1 MGEFVSLK
9 IVNVVS
15 KDEAT
20 PTPFV
25 IRRLIGRVY
34 HVGPEGITVGTSSSS
49 SSSSSISL
57 PAESLLETKHFQIK
71 PVTAESA
78 SPQSDG
84 HFVLKDL
91 TNNSKISIDHMTS
104 HVAIEEGVLLSSG
117 ARFTI
122 GAIVWELSALPKELE
137 LTAKLFYLAESR
149 NLEELEKTI
158 ESIEPA
164 TSNIPTLTV
173 TGIIIIL
180 IHTNY

>member
-49 SSSSSISL
+49 SSSISL

-84 HFVLKDL
+84 RFVLKDL
-91 TNNSKISIDHMTS
+91 TNNSKVSIDHMTS
-104 HVAIEEGVLLSSG
+104 HMTIEDGVLLSSG
-117 ARFTI
+117 ARFTT
-122 GAIVWELSALPKELE
+122 GVIVWEVSALPMELA

-149 NLEELEKTI
+149 NLEELKKTI

-173 TGIIIIL
+173 TGII
-180 IHTNY
+180 Y

>member
-49 SSSSSISL
+49 SSISL

-84 HFVLKDL
+84 RFVLKDL
-91 TNNSKISIDHMTS
+91 TNNSKVSIDHMTS
-104 HVAIEEGVLLSSG
+104 HVTVEEGVLLSSG
-117 ARFTI
+117 ARFTT

-137 LTAKLFYLAESR
+137 FTAKLFYLAESR
-149 NLEELEKTI
+149 NLEELKKTI

-173 TGIIIIL
+173 TGIM
-180 IHTNY
+180 Y

>member
-49 SSSSSISL
+49 SSISL

-84 HFVLKDL
+84 RFVLKDL
-91 TNNSKISIDHMTS
+91 TNNSKVSIDHMTS
-104 HVAIEEGVLLSSG
+104 HVTVEEGVLLSSG
-117 ARFTI
+117 ARFTT
-122 GAIVWELSALPKELE
+122 GAIVWELSALPMELE
-137 LTAKLFYLAESR
+137 FTAKLFYLAESR
-149 NLEELEKTI
+149 NLEELKKTI

-173 TGIIIIL
+173 TGMI
-180 IHTNY
+180 Y

>member
-1 MGEFVSLK
+1 M
-9 IVNVVS
+9 
-15 KDEAT
+15 
-20 PTPFV
+20 
-25 IRRLIGRVY
+25 
-34 HVGPEGITVGTSSSS
+34 
-49 SSSSSISL
+49 
-57 PAESLLETKHFQIK
+57 ETKHFQIK

-104 HVAIEEGVLLSSG
+104 HVTIEEGVLLSSG
-117 ARFTI
+117 ARFTT

-158 ESIEPA
+158 ESIEPG

-173 TGIIIIL
+173 TGII
-180 IHTNY
+180 Y

>member
-9 IVNVVS
+9 IVNAVS

-34 HVGPEGITVGTSSSS
+34 HVGPEGITVGT
-49 SSSSSISL
+49 SSSSISL

-104 HVAIEEGVLLSSG
+104 HVTIEEGVLLSSG
-117 ARFTI
+117 ARFTT

-158 ESIEPA
+158 ESIEPG

-173 TGIIIIL
+173 TGII
-180 IHTNY
+180 Y